1 MMEGV
6 TLYWRKKD
14 EYGKWKLTKVRS
26 MDGVVEVALKQS
38 RRGD

>member
-14 EYGKWKLTKVRS
+14 EKGKWKLTKVRS
-26 MDGVVEVALKQS
+26 MEGIVETALLQS
-38 RRGD
+38 RREE

>member
-14 EYGKWKLTKVRS
+14 EKGKWKLTKVRS
-26 MDGVVEVALKQS
+26 MEGVVEVALKQS
-38 RRGD
+38 RRED